1 MNRVYTA
8 GPMTG
13 KEMYNWPMFRFVAD
27 YLRDEVGLDVVTP
40 IEIDE
45 EMGVVAVAYDAFGAY
60 ESVTT
65 TPEFDYESVLAR
77 DLEAVATCDSIVL
90 LPGWNESS
98 GAKREL
104 LHALSLGL
112 AVYVWEDLYV

>member
-1 MNRVYTA
+1 MKRAYTA

-13 KEMYNWPMFRFVAD
+13 IEMYNWPLFRFVLD
-27 YLRDEVGLDVVTP
+27 YLREECGIDVVSP

-45 EMGVVAVAYDAFGAY
+45 ELGMVVAERDAFGAY

-65 TPEFDYESVLAR
+65 TDIFDYETVLAR
-77 DLEAVATCDSIVL
+77 DLEAVATCDSIIL
-90 LPGWNESS
+90 LPGWQYST

-104 LHALSLGL
+104 AHALSLGL
-112 AVYVWEDLYV
+112 AVHIWEDLYV